1 MLTVWRLKHPLSFPA
16 PVVAFPRRVEIWI
29 VFSTPFRADYREPA
43 FQWPPCFMVVS
54 GTSHQRDRIGGVRIS
69 CVLYLCKP
77 LFQPNT
83 KGEAWLNP
91 FYFLVCVCEQPR
103 PRIFLYT
110 HVSGSVFMCV
120 GPLACLWMWLLVCL
134 DPPFSLPLS
143 PSVRC
148 QQHVQSRERPG
159 IGLGAVVG
167 GSNRAISQVPVQP
180 TIPQGVSV
188 NAEAHG
194 VSAEEQ
200 GCLSKCIQCE
210 GSC

>member
-1 MLTVWRLKHPLSFPA
+1 
-16 PVVAFPRRVEIWI
+16 
-29 VFSTPFRADYREPA
+29 
-43 FQWPPCFMVVS
+43 MVVS
-54 GTSHQRDRIGGVRIS
+54 GTSHQRGGIGGVQIS

-77 LFQPNT
+77 LFQENT

-91 FYFLVCVCEQPR
+91 FCFLVWFLCLCARSRIHLSSLTRMCPGLFLCVLVYWRFSECGCWYVWT
-103 PRIFLYT
+103 L
-110 HVSGSVFMCV
+110 HLVF
-120 GPLACLWMWLLVCL
+120 
-134 DPPFSLPLS
+134 PLS

-148 QQHVQSRERPG
+148 QQHVRSAERPG

>member
-1 MLTVWRLKHPLSFPA
+1 
-16 PVVAFPRRVEIWI
+16 
-29 VFSTPFRADYREPA
+29 
-43 FQWPPCFMVVS
+43 
-54 GTSHQRDRIGGVRIS
+54 
-69 CVLYLCKP
+69 
-77 LFQPNT
+77 
-83 KGEAWLNP
+83 
-91 FYFLVCVCEQPR
+91 
-103 PRIFLYT
+103 
-110 HVSGSVFMCV
+110 
-120 GPLACLWMWLLVCL
+120 MWLLVCL
-134 DPPFSLPLS
+134 DPPFSLLLS

-148 QQHVQSRERPG
+148 QQHVQSVERPR
-159 IGLGAVVG
+159 IGLDVVVG

>member
-1 MLTVWRLKHPLSFPA
+1 M
-16 PVVAFPRRVEIWI
+16 
-29 VFSTPFRADYREPA
+29 
-43 FQWPPCFMVVS
+43 
-54 GTSHQRDRIGGVRIS
+54 
-69 CVLYLCKP
+69 
-77 LFQPNT
+77 
-83 KGEAWLNP
+83 
-91 FYFLVCVCEQPR
+91 
-103 PRIFLYT
+103 
-110 HVSGSVFMCV
+110 
-120 GPLACLWMWLLVCL
+120 CL

-148 QQHVQSRERPG
+148 QQHVQAGERAEM
-159 IGLGAVVG
+159 GLGAMVG